1 MWFTTAWLLGACCG
15 LTLGLDIYDGPK
27 PDLSDTPF
35 GYAAASTGG
44 TTNESAVYVVSTLAD
59 LKEAAELPYT
69 KTIYVNGTIHGNALD
84 DGSMADCQTYIDT
97 TGSDNSASRQFNFT
111 LYILAFNETYTA
123 LVDAAAEAGETFEGR
138 NATEYSELLSHQ
150 NGWRPTVVA
159 TQKSQVGVR
168 LTNNT
173 SLVGL
178 DTSAALDGI
187 NLYLSSI
194 DNVWV
199 RNLKLVSPA
208 DCFPAPET
216 FPSSWNAEYDAV
228 GLVTSTNVWVD
239 GCELQDQ
246 LSGEYVVPDELDG
259 WQVDRFDGLFDC
271 EDGTDNVTF
280 SHNIVRNHHKSLLIG
295 GGTKEADRDLGKM
308 HFTIFGN
315 HFDSSASRN
324 PLMRFG
330 TFDIASNLYS
340 YANDAEPLYD
350 STVERRADG
359 PADAVFQYHLGVYN
373 QSTVHVRAN
382 AFVATGAYA
391 TDASRLFTVSE
402 ATLPERPAHVC
413 VDSASTSTLNGEAV
427 DMGTVAQATVDYF
440 VEEGRAVEG
449 AVLVTCEGVAEGG
462 YELPV
467 VLAANLTLKIALAPP
482 SSI

>member
-1 MWFTTAWLLGACCG
+1 MRLATAWLLGACCG

-35 GYAAASTGG
+35 GYAATSTGG
-44 TTNESAVYVVSTLAD
+44 STNKSAVYIVSTLAD
-59 LKEAAELPYT
+59 LKEAAALPYT
-69 KTIYVNGTIHGNALD
+69 KTIYVNGTIHGNELA
-84 DGSMADCQTYIDT
+84 DGSLADCQTYIDT
-97 TGSDNSASRQFNFT
+97 TGSDNTPNRQFNFT
-111 LYILAFNETYTA
+111 LYILAYNETYTA
-123 LVDAAAEAGETFEGR
+123 LVNAAAEAGETIEGR
-138 NATEYSELLSHQ
+138 DATEYAALLKHQ
-150 NGWRPTVVA
+150 NGWRPRVVA
-159 TQKSQVGVR
+159 TQKSQVGLH

-173 SLVGL
+173 SLIGL

-216 FPSSWNAEYDAV
+216 FPSSWNAAFDAV

-239 GCELQDQ
+239 RC
-246 LSGEYVVPDELDG
+246 
-259 WQVDRFDGLFDC
+259 LFDC

-315 HFDSSASRN
+315 HFNGSASRN

-330 TFDIASNLYS
+330 TFDIAANLYS
-340 YANDAEPLYD
+340 YVNDAEQP
-350 STVERRADG
+350 ADT
-359 PADAVFQYHLGVYN
+359 PADAIFQYHLGVYN

-382 AFVATGAYA
+382 AFEATGDHV
-391 TDASRLFTVSE
+391 TDTSRLFTVGE
-402 ATLPERPAHVC
+402 ATLPERPARIC
-413 VDSASTSTLNGEAV
+413 VDSASNSTLNGEAV
-427 DMGTVAQATVDYF
+427 DMATVAQARVDSI
-440 VEEGRAVEG
+440 VEGGQAVEG
-449 AVLVTCEGVAEGG
+449 AVLVTCDGVAEEG

-467 VLAANLTLKIALAPP
+467 VLASGEDVEQYVLANAGQV
-482 SSI
+482 